1 MLIFYVSP
9 CPWVCRP
16 GARCFFRDCFYG
28 DADDGDGFWFGLVGV
43 FVGGPFLDVAL
54 PVPAGFRNSLPRL
67 RSATRPLGFVAR
79 TDRGV
84 VSFLSCLVAVFM
96 RSAAGFGLRLPASQV
111 LAQAASLFCFS
122 DFVFG
127 SGSLGLFAVQSLNG

>member
-1 MLIFYVSP
+1 M
-9 CPWVCRP
+9 
-16 GARCFFRDCFYG
+16 
-28 DADDGDGFWFGLVGV
+28 
-43 FVGGPFLDVAL
+43 DVAL

-111 LAQAASLFCFS
+111 LAQAASLFCLS
-122 DFVFG
+122 DFVSCFD
-127 SGSLGLFAVQSLNG
+127 SLGVHAVQSVNG